1 MLNRVMIFLLTGTL
15 AGGVMTTG
23 AQARGGG
30 GIGGGHFGGIAG
42 VHFGGMG
49 AAHSGALD
57 GTHVGRLGD
66 HHFGRVRPPYGYG
79 YYACQPYPPYDG
91 YSQSYCY

>member
-1 MLNRVMIFLLTGTL
+1 MLKRVMIILLTGAL
-15 AGGVMTTG
+15 AGGVMATR

-30 GIGGGHFGGIAG
+30 GFGGGHFGGIGG
-42 VHFGGMG
+42 VHLGGMG
-49 AAHSGALD
+49 GARMGALD

-66 HHFGRVRPPYGYG
+66 HHFGRVWPRYGYG
-79 YYACQPYPPYDG
+79 YYACQPYPPYDE